1 MGFFK
6 ILLKRSVEK
15 DLRKID
21 SSRVSRVVEAIR
33 ALAENPFPSGC
44 KRLRGAKN
52 FYRIRVGDYRIIYW
66 VDVKE
71 KIIIVYY
78 VRHRRTAYRR

>member
-21 SSRVSRVVEAIR
+21 PSRVSRVVEAIR

-52 FYRIRVGDYRIIYW
+52 FYRIRVGDYRIIYR